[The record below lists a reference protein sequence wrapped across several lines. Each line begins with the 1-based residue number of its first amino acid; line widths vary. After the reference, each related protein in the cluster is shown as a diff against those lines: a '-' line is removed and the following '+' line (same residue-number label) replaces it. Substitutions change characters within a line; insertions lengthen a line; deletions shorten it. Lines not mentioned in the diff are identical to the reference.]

1 MVSAETGVTSENI
14 SEQKEFV
21 EAGFTYCVE
30 KPLETLD
37 KVASFLL
44 CPTAQDKSS
53 LQVGFEQQMNT
64 DLGISVDAF
73 PGSLNPLREE
83 IECVKAGL
91 RDGLDKAR

>member
-1 MVSAETGVTSENI
+1 VLKSQWRHLTRLHLS
-14 SEQKEFV
+14 S
-21 EAGFTYCVE
+21 
-30 KPLETLD
+30 
-37 KVASFLL
+37 

-64 DLGISVDAF
+64 DLGISSVDAF